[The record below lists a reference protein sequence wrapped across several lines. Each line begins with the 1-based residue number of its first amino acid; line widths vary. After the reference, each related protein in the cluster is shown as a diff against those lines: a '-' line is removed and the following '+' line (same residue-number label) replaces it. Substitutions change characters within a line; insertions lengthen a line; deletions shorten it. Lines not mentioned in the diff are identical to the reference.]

1 MNETIL
7 LRREDVYERLRAE
20 ILSCVLLPG
29 TSLNEATLAERFN
42 VSKTPIRDALSRLH
56 AQRLLH
62 VIPRKGYRVAPISM
76 SDATDLFEFRAWLE
90 EKCVRSIVVHASD
103 QQLRAL
109 HRFRT
114 KPAKQDF
121 VDYNRSFHLG
131 LVELAPNR
139 RLADTAREIV
149 EQFDRLV
156 LMSITAV
163 ERQTAPLLKEHGVIL
178 DAIQARDGALA
189 GRLVAQHVKS
199 AKKRVLGALTNRAI
213 VP

>member
-1 MNETIL
+1 MNDTNL

-90 EKCVRSIVVHASD
+90 EKCVRSIVGHASD

-109 HRFRT
+109 DRFRT

-121 VDYNRSFHLG
+121 VDYNRNFHLG
-131 LVELAPNR
+131 LVELVPNR
-139 RLADTAREIV
+139 RLADTAREII
-149 EQFDRLV
+149 EQFDRMV
-156 LMSITAV
+156 LMSIDAV

-178 DAIQARDGALA
+178 DAIQARDGPLA

>member
-1 MNETIL
+1 MNDTNL

-56 AQRLLH
+56 AQRLLQ
-62 VIPRKGYRVAPISM
+62 VMPRKGYRVAPISM
-76 SDATDLFEFRAWLE
+76 TDATDLFEFRAWLE
-90 EKCVRSIVVHASD
+90 ERCVRSIVEQTTD
-103 QQLRAL
+103 EQLRTL
-109 HRFRT
+109 DRFRR

-121 VDYNRSFHLG
+121 VDYNRCFHLA
-131 LVELAPNR
+131 LVELTPNR
-139 RLADTAREIV
+139 RLADTAREII

-156 LMSITAV
+156 LMSIAAV

-178 DAIQARDGALA
+178 DAIQSRDGPLA
-189 GRLVAQHVKS
+189 GRLIAQHIKG
-199 AKKRVLGALTNRAI
+199 AKKRVLSALTNRAI